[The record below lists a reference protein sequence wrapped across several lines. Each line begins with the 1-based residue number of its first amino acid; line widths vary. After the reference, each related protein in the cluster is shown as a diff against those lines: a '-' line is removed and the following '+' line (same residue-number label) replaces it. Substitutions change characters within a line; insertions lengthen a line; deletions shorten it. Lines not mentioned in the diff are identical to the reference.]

1 MKSNQTMNMCLLTG
15 VVIAIALTTG
25 CASGPTRVEADY
37 GNSVRAMQRA
47 QVLDPVA
54 AATVDTTP
62 VTTTD
67 GQRMENVLNT
77 YRNSV
82 GEPESTSKTIE
93 FDIGE

>member
-47 QVLDPVA
+47 QILDPVA

-77 YRNSV
+77 YRNTV
-82 GEPESTSKTIE
+82 GEPASTSKTIN
-93 FDIGE
+93 FDIGD

>member
-82 GEPESTSKTIE
+82 GEPTSTSKTIE